1 MEGVPRNL
9 AVKHSS
15 AGNSQAQRAIVGSHV
30 CGGPGLCTEAL
41 EGARVAVR
49 SLAVRTSRLAQATFF
64 DLHVFILHRMTRTQ
78 CAWVPPTAALSRAH
92 SFWSSQFAQGGENL
106 ASRWALKKV
115 FC

>member
-64 DLHVFILHRMTRTQ
+64 DLHVFILHHMTRTQ
-78 CAWVPPTAALSRAH
+78 CAWVPPTAALS
-92 SFWSSQFAQGGENL
+92 
-106 ASRWALKKV
+106 
-115 FC
+115 